1 MARQGGKTKREGG
14 TEDQREKLPVLPRN
28 FSVTIDGVEFGFAGL
43 SRLASQTVAERP
55 DDDLR
60 APAREVHRYANVV
73 LRRALGSDRR
83 LYLWRE
89 NIISGKKDRRQ
100 VVIRH
105 LDATGS
111 EATSS
116 WILEGAWPWRW
127 AGPAFDAGAT
137 EIAMEEIELAFDRL
151 VWR

>member
-1 MARQGGKTKREGG
+1 MARQGKNKGEPRPEL
-14 TEDQREKLPVLPRN
+14 QREESPVLPRN

-43 SRLASQTVAERP
+43 SRLASESVSERP
-55 DDDLR
+55 AGDQH
-60 APAREVHRYANVV
+60 AAARDVHRYANVV

-89 NIISGKKDRRQ
+89 NIVAGKKDRRQ
-100 VVIRH
+100 VVIRQ
-105 LDATGS
+105 LDASGS
-111 EATSS
+111 AATSS
-116 WILEGAWPWRW
+116 WTLEGAWPWRW
-127 AGPAFDAGAT
+127 AGPAFDAGAS